1 MLTRHSARLLSTPS
15 AMPRTPDNKENSM
28 RTPRIIRQTAL
39 ALGLSLVGL
48 GAHAELP
55 RDTIGQETLPFPPSP
70 HRAYIVDA
78 EFENLVTGR
87 ITVVDPDSKRMLGMV
102 STGFA
107 APSTLSHDG
116 KYLYTADLFYSRG
129 TRGTRTDVLTA
140 WNTSTLSPDW
150 EVEIPNKRAV
160 MLPER
165 HALGASSD
173 DRFIYIYNFTPSTS
187 VTVVDTQAKKVVS
200 EISIPGC
207 VLNYPVG
214 KRRFASLC
222 GDGNLQV
229 VTLDDAGKE
238 TARSH
243 TAFFD
248 PNAEKLVERA
258 YAVGDTYY
266 FVTTTGTVRAVDFS
280 GEQPKI
286 IPAWELVTEAADKKA
301 GWAPGGWQLIA
312 VAPKLNRLY
321 ALMHDAHEPLK
332 WEDPSTIIWVY
343 DLKTRKRIGT
353 LEAPAPIWS
362 LQATTDDQPRLLG
375 ANVTGGLEVF
385 DLTSGKH
392 TGTVE
397 GIAKTAIHVLSH

>member
-1 MLTRHSARLLSTPS
+1 MRINRILTHAS
-15 AMPRTPDNKENSM
+15 
-28 RTPRIIRQTAL
+28 L
-39 ALGLSLVGL
+39 ALSITLIGL
-48 GAHAELP
+48 GNAHAELP
-55 RDTIGQETLPFPPSP
+55 ADSGIGQTTLPFPPEP
-70 HRAYIVDA
+70 HRAYIVDV
-78 EFENLVTGR
+78 EFDNFVTGR
-87 ITVVDPDSKRMLGMV
+87 VVVVDPDKKKMLGMI

-107 APSTLSHDG
+107 APSTLGRDG
-116 KYLYTADLFYSRG
+116 KHLYTADLYYSRG
-129 TRGTRTDVLTA
+129 VRGTRTDVLTA

-150 EVEIPNKRAV
+150 EVVIPSKRGV
-160 MLPER
+160 MLPEP
-165 HALGASSD
+165 HALGTSAD
-173 DRFIYIYNFTPSTS
+173 DRFVYIYNFTPSTS

-229 VTLDDAGKE
+229 VTIDDSGKE
-238 TARSH
+238 VARSH

-266 FVTTTGTVRAVDFS
+266 FVSTTGTVRGVDFS
-280 GEQPKI
+280 GDKPKI
-286 IPAWELVTEAADKKA
+286 IPAWELVTDAADKKA
-301 GWAPGGWQLIA
+301 GWAPGGWQSIA

-332 WEDPSTIIWVY
+332 WEDPSPVIWVF
-343 DLKTRKRIGT
+343 DLKTHKHIGT

-362 LQATTDDQPRLLG
+362 LRATTDDKPLLLG
-375 ANVTGGLEVF
+375 ANVIGGLEVF

-392 TGTVE
+392 NGTVE
-397 GIAKTAIHVLSH
+397 KIAKTAIYVLSH